1 MHISLSFSLFLSI
14 AVGVFI
20 TLFCIYLL
28 KPVAIHIGLVDTPGG
43 RKTHAHAVPLIGGV
57 SIFFGF
63 CFSLLCLNI
72 SLSDYRGLLAGS
84 AILVLLGVIDDFREL
99 TPRVRLAGQCTAT
112 LLLIEWGHI
121 SVDHLGNL
129 FFFGNVN
136 LGIFSFI
143 ATMIIVPGFINAINM
158 IDGHDGLAGLIVL
171 GQALLLIFL
180 NLCLY
185 KIENVIL
192 LLIFIVVLCVFL
204 SFNLPLFRHKRASV
218 FMGDAGSTFL
228 GFVIAWF
235 AVGLSQTLSSL
246 PHLNVNFNLVTILWV
261 LAYPLYDLMAVVLH
275 RLTTKRSP
283 FIASR
288 DHLHYLLLDIGLRRS
303 MVTFVIF
310 AFSLL
315 LGLFGLLLA
324 TQNMSESWQ
333 FVSFWMLFVLYFWTT
348 MRLQK
353 KISMVFV

>member
-1 MHISLSFSLFLSI
+1 MHISLLFSLILSI
-14 AVGVFI
+14 VVSVFT

-28 KPVAIHIGLVDTPGG
+28 KPVAVHIGLVDTPGG

-99 TPRVRLAGQCTAT
+99 TPRVRLAGQCIAT

-136 LGIFSFI
+136 LGIFSFF
-143 ATMIIVPGFINAINM
+143 ATMIVVPGFINAINM

-171 GQALLLIFL
+171 GQALLLAFL

-185 KIENVIL
+185 QIQNVLL

-204 SFNLPLFRHKRASV
+204 SFNLPLFRRKRASV
-218 FMGDAGSTFL
+218 FMGDAGSTFV

-235 AVGLSQTLSSL
+235 AVELSQMLCSL
-246 PHLNVNFNLVTILWV
+246 PHLTVNFNPVTVVWI
-261 LAYPLYDLMAVVLH
+261 LAYPLYDLLAVVLH
-275 RLTTKRSP
+275 RLKTKRSP

-288 DHLHYLLLDIGLRRS
+288 DHLHYLLLDIGLRRGT
-303 MVTFVIF
+303 VTFVIF

-315 LGLFGLLLA
+315 LGLIGLLLA
-324 TQNMSESWQ
+324 TQKMPESWQ
-333 FVSFWMLFVLYFWTT
+333 LVSFLMMFGLYFATT
-348 MRLQK
+348 MHLQK